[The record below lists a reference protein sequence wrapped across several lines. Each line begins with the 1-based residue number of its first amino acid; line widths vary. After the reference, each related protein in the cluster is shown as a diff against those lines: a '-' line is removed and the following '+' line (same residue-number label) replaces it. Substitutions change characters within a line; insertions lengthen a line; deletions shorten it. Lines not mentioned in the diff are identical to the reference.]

1 MATAKST
8 FSELPA
14 WAKGTIAVIGVLTL
28 VGGALL
34 IRRGIKKLAEG
45 KDERKE
51 ERDLN
56 QNAQNEL
63 NQLQQQGVSTTLS
76 DLDAQ
81 TLSNTIV
88 ALLDGMESTGSER
101 LVVEGILEKVNNQ
114 ADWVKLQQVFGR
126 KVIDNAGWG
135 TGDTTYDLKGLLS
148 DQLDSIDWTFTRYI
162 TVLKKGLSAKGITF

>member
-1 MATAKST
+1 MATVKSS

-28 VGGALL
+28 VGSALL

-45 KDERKE
+45 KDERQE

-56 QNAQNEL
+56 QNAQDAL
-63 NQLQQQGVSTTLS
+63 NQLQQQGVAPTLS

-81 TLSNTIV
+81 TLSTSIA
-88 ALLDGMESTGSER
+88 ALLDGGEMTGSEK
-101 LVVEGILEKVNNQ
+101 LVVESILEKVNNQ

-126 KVIDNAGWG
+126 KTIDNWGWG
-135 TGDTTYDLKGLLS
+135 TGDTTYDLKGLLN
-148 DQLDSIDWTFTRYI
+148 DQLDSVDWTFTRYI
-162 TVLKKGLSAKGITF
+162 TVLKTRLSAKGITF